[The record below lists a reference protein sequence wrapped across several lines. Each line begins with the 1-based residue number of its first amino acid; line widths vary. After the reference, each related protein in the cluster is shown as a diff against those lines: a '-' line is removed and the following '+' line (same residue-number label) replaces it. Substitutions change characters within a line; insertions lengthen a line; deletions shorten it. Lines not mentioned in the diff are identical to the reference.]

1 MEVWIGEKW
10 MIVSVSS
17 PNLDGGARGLFGGG
31 GYPNVQN
38 VIDFVT
44 ISTVGNAI
52 DFGDLT
58 TTTIL
63 TGGCSSRTR
72 GCLQVITHQQLIKLI
87 L

>member
-1 MEVWIGEKW
+1 MECYVNDKW
-10 MIVSVSS
+10 MIVSVST

-31 GYPNVQN
+31 YPNVQN
-38 VIDFVT
+38 VIDYVT
-44 ISTVGNAI
+44 ISTAGNAI

-72 GCLQVITHQQLIKLI
+72 GLNRR
-87 L
+87 